1 MKKVLVI
8 NHSYNTVYGAAKSLR
23 LLIKESSFLFDMIY
37 PFAFRPGT
45 APDDIRNFY
54 GENVRH
60 VYCLPMT
67 FKLEKIFEQKGVS
80 IRKRL
85 SNFVH
90 EGLALLT
97 DPYRKAISRKKEYDY
112 VHLNSLILFP
122 LIDEKSKYIIHVREV
137 FQSSDEVKKSI
148 EQKLN
153 RAAGVVFIGEAEK
166 KPFADIKVPNVVL
179 TNPFDMRYL
188 KNYAQNEIYKKYS
201 VNKDTVVIAI
211 LGMIASEKGVMR
223 VIEAFE
229 QTTRRDVVLLVVG
242 KNDGSVYAQECL
254 KHIEASGAM
263 IYIGELSDPGE
274 VYCMA
279 DYVVRG
285 EDYVGVGRTV
295 YEALFSK
302 CDVIMYDEERKN
314 LEAIRSESEIFT
326 DRVHTYSNGKGLT
339 SIIDQVRKVDKLK
352 REYLSNTEQYISKY
366 ENFVEACCAGKKL

>member
-1 MKKVLVI
+1 MKKILVI

-23 LLIKESSFLFDMIY
+23 LLIMKSNFLFDMIY
-37 PFAFRPGT
+37 PFAFRTGT
-45 APDDIRNFY
+45 AANDVRNFY
-54 GENVRH
+54 GENVQH

-67 FKLEKIFEQKGVS
+67 FKLDEIIEQKEVS

-97 DPYRKAISRKKEYDY
+97 APCRKVISRKKEYDY
-112 VHLNSLILFP
+112 IHLNSLILFP

-137 FQSSDEVKKSI
+137 FQSSDEAKKRI
-148 EQKLN
+148 VQQLN
-153 RAAGVVFIGEAEK
+153 RAAGVVYIGEAEK
-166 KPFADIKVPNVVL
+166 KPFADIKVPSIVL

-188 KNYAQNEIYKKYS
+188 KNYSQNEIYKKYS
-201 VNKDTVVIAI
+201 INKDTVIIAM
-211 LGMIASEKGVMR
+211 LGMITFEKGVLR
-223 VIEAFE
+223 VIKAFE
-229 QTTRRDVVLLVVG
+229 QTTRQDVVLLVVG
-242 KNDGSVYAQECL
+242 KNDGSIYTQECL
-254 KHIEASGAM
+254 KHIGASDSM

-274 VYCMA
+274 IYCVA

-314 LEAIRSESEIFT
+314 LESIQSESEIFA
-326 DRVHTYSNGKGLT
+326 DRVHTYSDEKSLT
-339 SIIDQVRKVDKLK
+339 AIMEQVHKVDKVK
-352 REYLSNTEQYISKY
+352 REYLSNTEQYVRKY
-366 ENFVEACCAGKKL
+366 ENFVEACCAGKD